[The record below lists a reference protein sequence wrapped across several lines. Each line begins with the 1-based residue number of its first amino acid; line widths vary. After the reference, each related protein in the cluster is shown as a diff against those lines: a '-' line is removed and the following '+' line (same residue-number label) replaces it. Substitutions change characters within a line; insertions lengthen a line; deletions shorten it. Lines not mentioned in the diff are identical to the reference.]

1 MSLIPIGQT
10 APRNTS
16 FLPGSKFDV
25 FLSFRGEDTRT
36 NFTDH
41 LYTALVEK
49 GIHTFR
55 DDEELERGERI
66 SQNLLQD
73 IEASGVFI
81 VILSENYAN
90 SKWCL
95 NELVSIMER
104 GARGRKVFPVF
115 YHVDPSEVRKQ
126 SGKYRDAFAD
136 YEKDQNV
143 EREQIQKWR
152 DALTAAGHLGG
163 YHIENQ

>member
-55 DDEELERGERI
+55 DGEELKRGDSI
-66 SQNLLQD
+66 SQKLLQA
-73 IEASGVFI
+73 IEESGIFI
-81 VILSENYAN
+81 VIFSENYAN

-104 GARGRKVFPVF
+104 RERGRKVFVVF
-115 YHVDPSEVRKQ
+115 YHVDPSEVRRQ
-126 SGKYRDAFAD
+126 SGKYGDAFAD
-136 YEKDQNV
+136 YENDANL

-152 DALTAAGHLGG
+152 DALTAAGDLGG
-163 YHIENQ
+163 YHIENE

>member
-1 MSLIPIGQT
+1 MSLIRIGQT
-10 APRNTS
+10 APRNTY

-66 SQNLLQD
+66 SQNLLQA
-73 IEASGVFI
+73 IEESGVFI
-81 VILSENYAN
+81 IIFSENYAN

-95 NELVSIMER
+95 NELVSGFFTTWIHQKCENSLEKKMEMHLQIM
-104 GARGRKVFPVF
+104 KMT
-115 YHVDPSEVRKQ
+115 Q
-126 SGKYRDAFAD
+126 
-136 YEKDQNV
+136 
-143 EREQIQKWR
+143 
-152 DALTAAGHLGG
+152 T
-163 YHIENQ
+163 

>member
-1 MSLIPIGQT
+1 MSLIRIGQT

-25 FLSFRGEDTRT
+25 LLNFRGEDTRT

-49 GIHTFR
+49 KIHTFR
-55 DDEELERGERI
+55 DDEELERGEKI
-66 SQNLLQD
+66 SQNLLQA
-73 IEASGVFI
+73 IEESGVFI
-81 VILSENYAN
+81 VIFSKSYAS

-104 GARGRKVFPVF
+104 RERGRKVFVVF
-115 YHVDPSEVRKQ
+115 YHVDPSEVRRQ
-126 SGKYRDAFAD
+126 SGEWGKAFA
-136 YEKDQNV
+136 YHEKNAKL

-152 DALTAAGHLGG
+152 DALTAAGNLGG